1 MAKPL
6 PIRLPE
12 KDIQLV
18 DRIVK
23 DDKLFVNRSDFIRFA
38 IERTIFDTISSKN
51 LSREI
56 LHNMGEKRGI
66 TKKEAEKINQEI
78 HKIRRKL
85 RKRFI

>member
-1 MAKPL
+1 MARPL

-12 KDIQLV
+12 RDVQLI

-23 DDKLFVNRSDFIRFA
+23 DEKLFLNRSDFIRFA

-56 LHNMGEKRGI
+56 LHTMGEKRGI
-66 TKKEAEKINQEI
+66 TKKEAEKINKDVHE
-78 HKIRRKL
+78 IRRKL
-85 RKRFI
+85 RKLL